1 MDDAGFIITSY
12 VLTLGGVAVYA
23 YAILRRGR
31 RLAEQ
36 LPDDDKPWVD

>member
-23 YAILRRGR
+23 LSLVRRGKRLAR
-31 RLAEQ
+31 RL
-36 LPDDDKPWVD
+36 PDEDKPWV

>member
-23 YAILRRGR
+23 WAVIRRGKRLAR
-31 RLAEQ
+31 RL
-36 LPDDDKPWVD
+36 PDQDKPWL